1 MRRQCY
7 AAQVTAAV
15 HDQISTNNNKQAV
28 EKRGELVRASQTPL
42 QGKQKLRCISVRAK
56 CKNGNKAG
64 RKARQKI
71 WEGWLQIYYWISECS
86 KLIHFSSTL
95 STRQQGSLLFIV
107 LATESKNITHLRTEL
122 ILENYP
128 HHKIIISFPTYQWL
142 VQSWG
147 WDGKQDR
154 RIISFYISRNRRNS
168 QDLLMVSNNRRAPKW
183 DFSVPLEST

>member
-1 MRRQCY
+1 M
-7 AAQVTAAV
+7 
-15 HDQISTNNNKQAV
+15 
-28 EKRGELVRASQTPL
+28 RASQTPL
-42 QGKQKLRCISVRAK
+42 QGKQKLRCISVRVK

-71 WEGWLQIYYWISECS
+71 WEDWFQNYYWISECS

-128 HHKIIISFPTYQWL
+128 HHKIIISFPMYQWL

-147 WDGKQDR
+147 WDGEQDR

-168 QDLLMVSNNRRAPKW
+168 QDLLMVSNNHRAPKW
-183 DFSVPLEST
+183 DFSIPLEST